1 MCLKPIMIKN
11 VNYGNTSRL
20 AHIKDTTSQY
30 IPIPCGRCSV
40 CLQLKQQYI
49 TQRVQME
56 SLSHDL
62 YFGTL
67 TYNNE
72 ALKHVISGHEF
83 NLAYA
88 DITDWQNMIKQ
99 IRLKEDLPHFK
110 YIVVTEYG
118 GRRHRPHFHFLL
130 SFPKDDRQTLADR
143 WSFEIR
149 LHEIFLKY
157 WRRNRGSDR
166 YPLYQPL
173 CTYVKRRNSY
183 NYDLHYLDP
192 WASSKGVDDVAFY
205 VTKYCLKYDKWLDRL
220 KSKLY
225 FNLDEDEYKRVWEK
239 LRPRRLM
246 SKGFGS
252 VSDVYVN
259 GQQVSFEDPKVIA
272 HLNKGIDVS
281 LKDPTALFPY
291 FISPVNGNTF
301 PLAPYFSKKL
311 LTLDDLYIFNS
322 RKPVLTDDDMMVDT
336 SKDITL
342 QDVVTKDRKF
352 QKIQDDLWSRHTWQ
366 DDEADS
372 TNVIHISNFYT
383 YAQTIP
389 FNNEFDDCFEF

>member
-72 ALKHVISGHEF
+72 SLRHIKVGEF
-83 NLAYA
+83 DLAYA
-88 DITDWQNMIKQ
+88 DISDWQKMLKH
-99 IRLKEDLPHFK
+99 IRLKEDLPPFR
-110 YIVVTEYG
+110 YMIVSEYG
-118 GRRHRPHFHFLL
+118 GKRHRPHFHFIL
-130 SFPKDDRQTLADR
+130 SFPKDEKQTLADK
-143 WSFEIR
+143 WSFQIQ
-149 LHEIFLKY
+149 LHDTFLKY
-157 WRRNRGSDR
+157 WRRNYGSDR
-166 YPLYQPL
+166 CPIWRPL
-173 CTYVKRRNSY
+173 CTYVRTRKSY

-205 VTKYCLKYDKWLDRL
+205 VSKYCLKYDKWLDKL

-225 FNLDEDEYKRVWEK
+225 FSLEEDEYKSVWEFI
-239 LRPRRLM
+239 RPRRLM
-246 SKGFGS
+246 SKGFGCPS
-252 VSDVYVN
+252 
-259 GQQVSFEDPKVIA
+259 DPKVIE
-272 HLNKGIDVS
+272 HINKGINIS
-281 LKDPTALFPY
+281 LYDPVAMFPY

-301 PLAPYFSKKL
+301 PLAPYYSTKFL
-311 LTLDDLYIFNS
+311 QMEDLAVFNS
-322 RKPVLTDDDMMVDT
+322 RKPVLTDDDMMLDT
-336 SKDITL
+336 WKEATVEEIAE
-342 QDVVTKDRKF
+342 KDRKF
-352 QKIQDDLWSRHTWQ
+352 KKVQDDLWSRHTWQ

-372 TNVIHISNFYT
+372 SNDIHISNFYT
-383 YAQTIP
+383 YAQTLP
-389 FNNEFDDCFEF
+389 FVNEFDDCFEF